1 MSNPTRRLTL
11 AVNALL
17 DKAMTCCEQSIPE
30 KARLLGPLT
39 ILVGA
44 TMMAVMAHGEPPR
57 LQSNADLT
65 VEQVRR
71 TAREAEV
78 RKDIDVPIKAR
89 IAELSRATLGDL
101 ESVPE
106 LRAQAE
112 TYRQL
117 MRDAPDQIRDLERT
131 LEKLRSESDQT
142 VSGPLSSGS
151 TLNELEQTLAQAETR
166 QAASR
171 AELTMLDLE
180 IERVDT
186 EPAEL
191 RNAQREAQ
199 AGLERLREEIQ
210 TASGASRQTLLT
222 ITETQAKRAA
232 LLVREAQVDALR
244 SRIDAQPQLARL
256 TQLRREVIREQLQRD
271 DADLKR
277 LVALVDQR
285 RVDDARRA
293 GEEASERERQLV
305 DRSPSLTRLAAANVQ
320 SSAQLA
326 GTAKEIESLRQARD
340 RRTAE
345 AEHLAV
351 DFQRA
356 RLSLA
361 RSKLTESLARV
372 LAERAAALPEAEQ
385 FRRARGE
392 RARAAESIAAAA
404 FQVEREQRRLANPD
418 EELDAVMRKEAART
432 RPAELA
438 ALRAEA
444 VVLIADRRELL
455 DRLSTSQRTYLN
467 TLDELVAAEDQ
478 LLSTAQDYRNL
489 IDKALFW
496 VPVAPLSERSF
507 SDLPQT
513 LLWLAS
519 PTGWREVG
527 ETIVDQAQQR
537 SLQVLVLFGAV
548 LAIVA
553 ARKRL
558 LARLR
563 HLSERKGAEGEPDVA
578 ATVQALGT
586 TLLVVAP
593 LPLAIWTVGNLI
605 VASSTASEF
614 ANAVG
619 EGLSPAAWGILVGL
633 FFSRLFRRD
642 GIAQLHFGL
651 DAQSVR
657 ALRRASRVFTFLVVP
672 LGFVNQVASQYD
684 DLIVRASL
692 GRLTHM
698 LALIV
703 FAGVISLTFRPG
715 GRVLSRYFGPGAE
728 NRDVV
733 MKYAAYVFACVVP
746 LSLAVLS
753 AVGFYNAAQV
763 FGRLTLISCLA
774 AAAIALF
781 HTLTARWLRDQRD
794 ELERERT
801 QGMNREVEVLID
813 GARKNLDRPD
823 LVSIGAQATRLLRAL
838 SAILLV
844 VAVLVVW
851 HGALPGLSRLNEI
864 SLWTYTDVVEGQT
877 VQRAV
882 TLGGVMLALTTGFVA
897 IVAVKNIGGFLD
909 IAFPERARLSGG
921 SRYAIR
927 TVTRYVIVGAA
938 VMTVF
943 SVLGGNW
950 SRIQWLVAAMG
961 VGLGFGLQEIFANF
975 VSGLII
981 LFERPIRIGD
991 TVTVADVTGV
1001 VTRVQARATTVTD
1014 FDRKEAVIPNKTVI
1028 TERVVNWTL
1037 SDPITRVALKVG
1049 VAYGS
1054 DTAATCESILKAV
1067 RSVPYVLAN
1076 PAPSVFFLAFGD
1088 SSLSFEAR
1096 FFVEGVSQRIPATHD
1111 VLTAIEREL
1120 RQAGI
1125 EIPFPQRDVHLKSA
1139 LPALRAHDTVEAKE
1153 NPAAAGATASGKKMS
1168 RRSWWTR

>member
-1 MSNPTRRLTL
+1 MSSASRRLAL
-11 AVNALL
+11 VVNALA
-17 DKAMTCCEQSIPE
+17 DKAMACCGQSVPGKARPLRPLTI
-30 KARLLGPLT
+30 ARLL
-39 ILVGA
+39 LVGA
-44 TMMAVMAHGEPPR
+44 TMTALVAQGEPPGVS
-57 LQSNADLT
+57 SNADLT

-71 TAREAEV
+71 TAREAEA
-78 RKDIDVPIKAR
+78 RKDIDVPTKAR
-89 IAELSRATLGDL
+89 MAELSRATLADL
-101 ESVPE
+101 ERVPE
-106 LRAQAE
+106 LRDQAE
-112 TYRQL
+112 NYRQL
-117 MRDAPDQIRDLERT
+117 IRDAPDQISDLERT
-131 LEKLRSESDQT
+131 LERLRSGSGQM
-142 VSGPLSSGS
+142 VSGPSSSGS
-151 TLNELEQTLAQAETR
+151 TLNELEQALAQTETR
-166 QAASR
+166 QAGAR
-171 AELTMLDLE
+171 AELTVLDLE
-180 IERVDT
+180 IDRVDT

-191 RNAQREAQ
+191 RNTLREAH
-199 AGLERLREEIQ
+199 AGLERLRDEIQ
-210 TASGASRQTLLT
+210 TSSGASRQTLLAM
-222 ITETQAKRAA
+222 TELQAKRAA
-232 LLVREAQVDALR
+232 LLVREAQAEVLR
-244 SRIDAQPQLARL
+244 SRIDAQPLSVRLA
-256 TQLRREVIREQLQRD
+256 QLRREVVRAQLQRD
-271 DADLKR
+271 DAGLKR

-293 GEEASERERQLV
+293 EKDASERQRQLV
-305 DRSPSLTRLAAANVQ
+305 DRNPSVSRLAAANVQ

-326 GTAKEIESLRQARD
+326 ETAKEIESLRQARD
-340 RRTAE
+340 QRTAE
-345 AEHLAV
+345 AEQLAG

-356 RLSLA
+356 RLSLE
-361 RSKLTESLARV
+361 RSKFTESLARV
-372 LAERAAALPEAEQ
+372 LADRAAALPEAEQ

-418 EELDAVMRKEAART
+418 QELDAVMRDEAART

-438 ALRAEA
+438 TLRDEA
-444 VVLIADRRELL
+444 AVLIADRKELL

-467 TLDELVAAEDQ
+467 TLDQLVTAEDQ
-478 LLSTAQDYRNL
+478 LLNTAQDYRSRIN
-489 IDKALFW
+489 KALFW

-519 PTGWREVG
+519 AKGWHEVG
-527 ETIVDQAQQR
+527 ETIEAQAQQR
-537 SLQVLVLFGAV
+537 SLRVLVLFGAV
-548 LAIVA
+548 LAILA
-553 ARKRL
+553 ARRRL
-558 LARLR
+558 LARLQ
-563 HLSERKGAEGEPDVA
+563 HLAERKDAERDPTVA
-578 ATVQALGT
+578 ATVQALGV

-593 LPLAIWTVGNLI
+593 LPLAIWTIGNLI
-605 VASSTASEF
+605 VDSSTASEF

-619 EGLSPAAWGILVGL
+619 EGLDPTAWGVFVGL
-633 FFSRLFRRD
+633 FFSRLFRAD

-672 LGFVNQVASQYD
+672 LGFINRAASQYE

-703 FAGVISLTFRPG
+703 FAGVIGVTFRPG
-715 GRVLSRYFGPGAE
+715 GRVLRHYFGPRPE

-763 FGRLTLISCLA
+763 FGRLTLISCLTA
-774 AAAIALF
+774 ASIALF
-781 HTLTARWLRDQRD
+781 HMLAARWLRDQRH
-794 ELERERT
+794 ELERVRT
-801 QGMNREVEVLID
+801 QGMNREGEVLID

-823 LVSIGAQATRLLRAL
+823 LASIGAQATQLLRAL

-844 VAVLVVW
+844 IAVLVVW
-851 HGALPGLSRLNEI
+851 RGALPGLSLLNEI
-864 SLWTYTDVVEGQT
+864 SLWTYADVEEGQT
-877 VQRAV
+877 VERAV
-882 TLGGVMLALTTGFVA
+882 TLGGVMLALTIGFVA
-897 IVAVKNIGGFLD
+897 IIAVKNIGGFLD
-909 IAFPERARLSGG
+909 IAFPERTRLSGG

-927 TVTRYVIVGAA
+927 TVARYVIVGGA

-1014 FDRKEAVIPNKTVI
+1014 FDRKEVVIPNKTVI
-1028 TERVVNWTL
+1028 TERVTNWTL
-1037 SDPITRVALKVG
+1037 SDPVTRVVLKVG

-1054 DTAATCESILKAV
+1054 DTAATCELILKAV
-1067 RSVPYVLAN
+1067 RSVPYVLAD
-1076 PAPSVFFLAFGD
+1076 PAPSVFFLVFGD
-1088 SSLSFEAR
+1088 SSLDFEAR
-1096 FFVEGVSQRIPATHD
+1096 FFVEGVDQRIPATHD

-1139 LPALRAHDTVEAKE
+1139 LPALPAHDAVPRTEDGT
-1153 NPAAAGATASGKKMS
+1153 AADATAS
-1168 RRSWWTR
+1168 R

>member
-1 MSNPTRRLTL
+1 MRSPTCRLAL
-11 AVNALL
+11 AVSALL
-17 DKAMTCCEQSIPE
+17 DKAMARCGPSIAD
-30 KARLLGPLT
+30 KTRLVGPLT
-39 ILVGA
+39 IARLLLVGA
-44 TMMAVMAHGEPPR
+44 TMTAVVAQAEPPVVR
-57 LQSNADLT
+57 SNADVT

-78 RKDIDVPIKAR
+78 RKDIDVPTKAR
-89 IAELSRATLGDL
+89 IAELSRATLADL
-101 ESVPE
+101 ERVLE

-131 LEKLRSESDQT
+131 LEKLRSELDQA
-142 VSGPLSSGS
+142 VAGPSGSGS
-151 TLNELEQTLAQAETR
+151 TLNELDQALAQAETR
-166 QAASR
+166 QASAR
-171 AELTMLDLE
+171 AELAMLDLE

-191 RNAQREAQ
+191 RNTQREAQ

-210 TASGASRQTLLT
+210 IASGSSRQTLLT
-222 ITETQAKRAA
+222 MTEIQAKRAA
-232 LLVREAQVDALR
+232 LLVREAQSDALR
-244 SRIDAQPQLARL
+244 SRIDAQPLLARL
-256 TQLRREVIREQLQRD
+256 TQLQREVIRAQLQRD
-271 DADLKR
+271 DTDLKR

-285 RVDDARRA
+285 RLDDARRA

-305 DRSPSLTRLAAANVQ
+305 DRSPALSRLAAANVQ

-326 GTAKEIESLRQARD
+326 ETAKEIESLRQARD

-356 RLSLA
+356 RLSLE

-418 EELDAVMRKEAART
+418 QELDAVMREAAART
-432 RPAELA
+432 RPAEFA
-438 ALRAEA
+438 ALRGEA
-444 VVLIADRRELL
+444 MALIADRKELL

-467 TLDELVAAEDQ
+467 ALDELVAAEDQ
-478 LLSTAQDYRNL
+478 LLSTAQDYRSL
-489 IDKALFW
+489 INKALFW

-507 SDLPQT
+507 SSLPQT
-513 LLWLAS
+513 LRWLAS
-519 PTGWREVG
+519 PKGWLEVG
-527 ETIVDQAQQR
+527 ETIEAQAQQR
-537 SLQVLVLFGAV
+537 SLRVLVLLGAV
-548 LAIVA
+548 FAILA

-558 LARLR
+558 RR
-563 HLSERKGAEGEPDVA
+563 LSERKGAEGHPNVA
-578 ATVQALGT
+578 ATLQALGA

-605 VASSTASEF
+605 VTSSTASEF

-619 EGLSPAAWGILVGL
+619 EGLGPTAWGALAGL
-633 FFSRLFRRD
+633 FFSRLFRPDR
-642 GIAQLHFGL
+642 IAQLHFGL
-651 DAQSVR
+651 DAQSAR

-672 LGFVNQVASQYD
+672 LGFVNRVASQYD

-692 GRLTHM
+692 GRLTYM

-703 FAGVISLTFRPG
+703 FAGMIGVTFRPG
-715 GRVLSRYFGPGAE
+715 GRVLSRYFGPDAE
-728 NRDVV
+728 DRNVV
-733 MKYAAYVFACVVP
+733 MKYAVYVFACVVP

-774 AAAIALF
+774 AAAIVLF
-781 HTLTARWLRDQRD
+781 HTLTTRWLRDRRD
-794 ELERERT
+794 ELERART
-801 QGMNREVEVLID
+801 QGMDREAEVLID
-813 GARKNLDRPD
+813 GARKNLERPD
-823 LVSIGAQATRLLRAL
+823 LASIGAQATRLLRAL

-851 HGALPGLSRLNEI
+851 RGALPGLSLLNEI
-864 SLWTYTDVVEGQT
+864 SLWTYTDVEEGQT
-877 VQRAV
+877 VERAV
-882 TLGGVMLALTTGFVA
+882 TLGGVMLALTIGFVA
-897 IVAVKNIGGFLD
+897 VVAVKNIGGFLD
-909 IAFPERARLSGG
+909 IAFPDRARLSGG

-927 TVTRYVIVGAA
+927 TVARYVIVGGA

-1014 FDRKEAVIPNKTVI
+1014 FDRKEVVIPNKTVI
-1028 TERVVNWTL
+1028 TERVINWTL
-1037 SDPITRVALKVG
+1037 SDLITRVVLKVR

-1054 DTAATCESILKAV
+1054 DTAATRESILNAV

-1076 PAPSVFFLAFGD
+1076 PVPSVFLLAFGD
-1088 SSLSFEAR
+1088 SSLDFEAR
-1096 FFVEGVSQRIPATHD
+1096 FFVEGVNQRIPATHD

-1125 EIPFPQRDVHLKSA
+1125 EIPLPQRDVRLKSA
-1139 LPALRAHDTVEAKE
+1139 LPALSAHDAVQRTEDG
-1153 NPAAAGATASGKKMS
+1153 AGATSAHQSMDHPS
-1168 RRSWWTR
+1168 

>member
-1 MSNPTRRLTL
+1 M
-11 AVNALL
+11 
-17 DKAMTCCEQSIPE
+17 
-30 KARLLGPLT
+30 
-39 ILVGA
+39 LVGA
-44 TMMAVMAHGEPPR
+44 TMTAVLAQGEPPVVR
-57 LQSNADLT
+57 SNADLT
-65 VEQVRR
+65 IEQVRR

-78 RKDIDVPIKAR
+78 RKDIDPPTKAR
-89 IAELSRATLGDL
+89 IAELSRATLADL
-101 ESVPE
+101 ERVPE
-106 LRAQAE
+106 LRAQAQ

-131 LEKLRSESDQT
+131 LEQLRSESDRA
-142 VSGPLSSGS
+142 VSAPLSAGS
-151 TLNELEQTLAQAETR
+151 TLNDLEQARAQAETR
-166 QAASR
+166 QAAAR
-171 AELTMLDLE
+171 AELAMLDLE

-199 AGLERLREEIQ
+199 AGLERSREEIQ

-222 ITETQAKRAA
+222 IPETQARRAA
-232 LLVREAQVDALR
+232 LLVREAQADALR
-244 SRIDAQPQLARL
+244 SRLDAQPLLARL
-256 TQLRREVIREQLQRD
+256 TQLRRDVIRTQLQRD

-277 LVALVDQR
+277 LVALADQR

-293 GEEASERERQLV
+293 EEEASERQRQLV
-305 DRSPSLTRLAAANVQ
+305 DRSPTLNRLAAANVQ
-320 SSAQLA
+320 TSAQLA

-345 AEHLAV
+345 AEQLAV

-438 ALRAEA
+438 ALRGEA

-478 LLSTAQDYRNL
+478 LLSTAQDYRSL

-527 ETIVDQAQQR
+527 ETIKDQAQQR
-537 SLQVLVLFGAV
+537 SLQVLVLFGAAF
-548 LAIVA
+548 AIVA

-563 HLSERKGAEGEPDVA
+563 RLSERKGAEGDPDVT

-593 LPLAIWTVGNLI
+593 IPLAIWTVGNLI
-605 VASSTASEF
+605 VTSPTASEF

-619 EGLSPAAWGILVGL
+619 EGLGPAAWGVLAGL

-657 ALRRASRVFTFLVVP
+657 ALRRASRVFTFLVLP

-703 FAGVISLTFRPG
+703 FAGVIGMTFRPG
-715 GRVLSRYFGPGAE
+715 GRVLSRYFGPAAE
-728 NRDVV
+728 DRDVV
-733 MKYAAYVFACVVP
+733 MKYAAYIFACLVP
-746 LSLAVLS
+746 LSLTVLS

-781 HTLTARWLRDQRD
+781 HTLTARWLRDRRD
-794 ELERERT
+794 ELERART
-801 QGMNREVEVLID
+801 QGMDRESEVLID

-823 LVSIGAQATRLLRAL
+823 LASIGAQATRLLRAL
-838 SAILLV
+838 SAVLLV
-844 VAVLVVW
+844 IAVLVVW

-864 SLWTYTDVVEGQT
+864 ALWSYTDVEEGQT
-877 VQRAV
+877 VERTV
-882 TLGGVMLALTTGFVA
+882 TLGGVMLALTIGFIAV
-897 IVAVKNIGGFLD
+897 VAVKNIGGFLD
-909 IAFPERARLSGG
+909 IAFPDRARLSGG

-927 TVTRYVIVGAA
+927 TVARYVIVGGA

-1014 FDRKEAVIPNKTVI
+1014 FDRKEVVIPNKTVI
-1028 TERVVNWTL
+1028 TERVINWTL
-1037 SDPITRVALKVG
+1037 SDHITRVVLKVG

-1054 DTAATCESILKAV
+1054 DTKATCESILKAV
-1067 RSVPYVLAN
+1067 RSAPKVLTN

-1088 SSLSFEAR
+1088 SSLDFEAR
-1096 FFVEGVSQRIPATHD
+1096 FFVEGVNQRIPATHD

-1120 RQAGI
+1120 RQAGV
-1125 EIPFPQRDVHLKSA
+1125 EIPFPQHDVHLKSG
-1139 LPALRAHDTVEAKE
+1139 LPAPLAHDAVPRTEDGT
-1153 NPAAAGATASGKKMS
+1153 AAGAAAS
-1168 RRSWWTR
+1168 R

>member
-1 MSNPTRRLTL
+1 MSSPTRRLAL
-11 AVNALL
+11 AFDALL
-17 DKAMTCCEQSIPE
+17 DKAMACCGQSVPD
-30 KARLLGPLT
+30 KARLVGPLT
-39 ILVGA
+39 IARLLLVGA
-44 TMMAVMAHGEPPR
+44 TMTAVVAQAEPPEVR
-57 LQSNADLT
+57 SNADLS

-71 TAREAEV
+71 TAREAEA
-78 RKDIDVPIKAR
+78 RRDIDVPTKAR
-89 IAELSRATLGDL
+89 IAELSRATLADL
-101 ESVPE
+101 ERVPE
-106 LRAQAE
+106 LRAQAQN
-112 TYRQL
+112 YRQL
-117 MRDAPDQIRDLERT
+117 MHDAPDQIRDLERT
-131 LEKLRSESDQT
+131 LEQLRAESDQA
-142 VSGPLSSGS
+142 VAGPSSAGS
-151 TLNELEQTLAQAETR
+151 TLNEMEQALAQAGAR
-166 QAASR
+166 QAAAR
-171 AELTMLDLE
+171 AELAMLDLE
-180 IERVDT
+180 TERVDT

-191 RNAQREAQ
+191 RNTQREAQ

-210 TASGASRQTLLT
+210 TASGASRQTLLAQ
-222 ITETQAKRAA
+222 TELQAKRAA
-232 LLVREAQVDALR
+232 LLVRQAESEVLR
-244 SRIDAQPQLARL
+244 DRIDAQPLLARL
-256 TQLRREVIREQLQRD
+256 TQLRREVVRAQLQRGD
-271 DADLKR
+271 TDLKQ

-293 GEEASERERQLV
+293 EEDAAERQRQLV
-305 DRSPSLTRLAAANVQ
+305 SRSPSLSRLAAANVQ

-340 RRTAE
+340 QRAAE

-356 RLSLA
+356 RLRLE

-404 FQVEREQRRLANPD
+404 FQVEREQRHLANPD
-418 EELDAVMRKEAART
+418 QELDTIMRNAAART
-432 RPAELA
+432 QPAEVA
-438 ALRAEA
+438 ALRDEA
-444 VVLIADRRELL
+444 GVLIADRKELL

-478 LLSTAQDYRNL
+478 LLGTAQDYRRL

-496 VPVAPLSERSF
+496 VPVTPLSERSF
-507 SDLPQT
+507 SDLPQA
-513 LLWLAS
+513 LLLLAS
-519 PTGWREVG
+519 PEGWREVG
-527 ETIVDQAQQR
+527 ETIEAQAQQR
-537 SLQVLVLFGAV
+537 SLQVLVLAGAV
-548 LAIVA
+548 LAILA

-558 LARLR
+558 LARLQR
-563 HLSERKGAEGEPDVA
+563 LDECKDAAGDRNVA

-605 VASSTASEF
+605 VASPTASEF
-614 ANAVG
+614 ANAIG
-619 EGLSPAAWGILVGL
+619 EGLDPTAWGVFIGL
-633 FFSRLFRRD
+633 FFSRLFRPD

-651 DAQSVR
+651 EAQSVR

-672 LGFVNQVASQYD
+672 LGFVNRAASQYD

-703 FAGVISLTFRPG
+703 FAGVIGVTFRPG

-728 NRDVV
+728 DRNVV
-733 MKYAAYVFACVVP
+733 MKYAVYVFACVVP

-781 HTLTARWLRDQRD
+781 HTLTARWLGDQRD
-794 ELERERT
+794 ELERART
-801 QGMNREVEVLID
+801 QGMDREVEVLID

-823 LVSIGAQATRLLRAL
+823 LASIGAQATRLLRAL

-844 VAVLVVW
+844 AAVLVVW

-864 SLWTYTDVVEGQT
+864 SLWTYTDVEEGQT
-877 VQRAV
+877 VERAV

-909 IAFPERARLSGG
+909 IALPDRARLSGG

-927 TVTRYVIVGAA
+927 TVARYVIVGGA

-1014 FDRKEAVIPNKTVI
+1014 FDRKEVVIPNKTVI
-1028 TERVVNWTL
+1028 TERVINWTL
-1037 SDPITRVALKVG
+1037 SDHITRVVLKVG

-1054 DTAATCESILKAV
+1054 DTEATCESILKAV
-1067 RSVPYVLAN
+1067 RSVPNVLTN

-1088 SSLSFEAR
+1088 SSLNFEAR
-1096 FFVEGVSQRIPATHD
+1096 FFVEGVNQRIPATHD
-1111 VLTAIEREL
+1111 VLTAIERGL
-1120 RQAGI
+1120 RQAGV
-1125 EIPFPQRDVHLKSA
+1125 EIPFPQHDVHLKSGHPA
-1139 LPALRAHDTVEAKE
+1139 LPAHDAVQRTEDG
-1153 NPAAAGATASGKKMS
+1153 AAAGATAARKSIDHKP
-1168 RRSWWTR
+1168 